1 MDVAPEV
8 AKAALRVSFGHE
20 SKESDVDEALRAL
33 AKVVA
38 RRAVKEAAA

>member
-1 MDVAPEV
+1 MSVEAAL

-33 AKVVA
+33 AKIA
-38 RRAVKEAAA
+38 AHRAQGAAA